1 MGQDL
6 SSSRFTRQDF
16 KLFERQLQQETEE
29 LQHWFNDGV
38 FVTEG
43 LTAGFEMEAWLIDSD
58 QRPAPVNEAFFRRSR
73 SPMIVPELAKFNIEF
88 NVEPQPLSGAA
99 LAKLRDEINRTT
111 SLCYDIAAQMDIDV
125 VMMGILPTLTETD
138 LTLAN
143 MSQTER
149 FRALNEQVLRQR
161 RGQPLNLMIQ
171 GAEHLRVSHFDVML
185 ESAATSF
192 QIHLQVPPDQA
203 ARYYNAACIVSAP
216 LVAACANSPYFYGK
230 DLWDETRIPLFEQ
243 SVALQGCDTSDC
255 EALRRVTFGNA
266 YIGKSLFEAFA
277 ENLRCFPVLLPARL
291 DDTTAM
297 AHVRLH
303 NGTIWR
309 WNRPLIGFDERGR
322 PHLRIEQRVVPAGP
336 TVVDSIAN
344 AAFYYGLVHE
354 LAMQDCPPES
364 QLPFPVAR
372 ENFYKAARLGLRA
385 SIPWLDGKTQP
396 LTHLIVDTLLPQAR
410 NGLERLDIR
419 RDDIEDY
426 LGIIEARVRSGRN
439 GAGWQ
444 RAYVAKFG
452 LDAAPL
458 TATYLANQKHGAP
471 VHEWTL

>member
-1 MGQDL
+1 MGQDV

-16 KLFERQLQQETEE
+16 RAFERQLQQETEE
-29 LQHWFNDGV
+29 LQQWFLDRA
-38 FVTEG
+38 FVADG
-43 LTAGFEMEAWLIDSD
+43 LTAGFEMEAWLIDHD
-58 QRPAPVNEAFFRRSR
+58 QRPAPVNEAFFSR
-73 SPMIVPELAKFNIEF
+73 SNNPMIVPELAQFNIEF
-88 NVEPQPLSGAA
+88 NVEPQSLRGLA
-99 LAKLRDEINRTT
+99 LTKLRDEIDTT
-111 SLCYDIAAQMDIDV
+111 TRLCRHIAGEMDIDV
-125 VMMGILPTLTETD
+125 LMMGILPTLTETD

-161 RGQPLNLMIQ
+161 KGQPLNLTIQ

-203 ARYYNAACIVSAP
+203 VRYYNASCIVSAP
-216 LVAACANSPYFYGK
+216 LVAACANSPYFFGK

-243 SVALQGCDTSDC
+243 SVALHACDTSDC
-255 EALRRVTFGNA
+255 SMLSRVTFGNA
-266 YIGKSLFEAFA
+266 YIGESLFESFT

-291 DDTTAM
+291 DEQMPM

-309 WNRPLIGFDERGR
+309 WNRPLIGFDDRGR

-336 TVVDSIAN
+336 TVADSIAN

-354 LAMQDCPPES
+354 LAMQECPPET
-364 QLPFPVAR
+364 QLPFQTTR

-385 SIPWLDGKTQP
+385 SIPWLDGQTVP
-396 LTHLIVDTLLPQAR
+396 LTQLIVDSLLPQAR
-410 NGLERLDIR
+410 RGLERLDIAR
-419 RDDIEDY
+419 NDIDDY

-444 RAYVAKFG
+444 RAYVAKYG

-458 TATYLANQKHGAP
+458 TATYLANQLQGIP
-471 VHEWTL
+471 VHEWSL

>member
-1 MGQDL
+1 MGQDV

-29 LQHWFNDGV
+29 LKRWFSDGA
-38 FVTEG
+38 FVAEG
-43 LTAGFEMEAWLIDSD
+43 LTAGFEMEAWLIDED

-88 NVEPQPLSGAA
+88 NVEPQPLNGAA
-99 LAKLRDEINRTT
+99 LAKLRKEIDSTT
-111 SLCYDIAAQMDIDV
+111 ALCRDIAAQMGIDV

-138 LTLAN
+138 VTLAN
-143 MSQTER
+143 MSQSER
-149 FRALNEQVLRQR
+149 FRALNEQVLRLR
-161 RGQPLNLMIQ
+161 KGQPLNLTIQ

-192 QIHLQVPPDQA
+192 QIHLQVPPEQA
-203 ARYYNAACIVSAP
+203 ARYYNASTIVSAP
-216 LVAACANSPYFYGK
+216 LVAACANSPFFYGK

-255 EALRRVTFGNA
+255 ETLRRVTFGNA
-266 YIGKSLFEAFA
+266 YIGESLFEAFA

-291 DDTTAM
+291 EETTPM

-309 WNRPLIGFDERGR
+309 WNRPLIGFDEQGR

-336 TVVDSIAN
+336 SVADSIAN

-354 LAMQDCPPES
+354 LATQDRPPET
-364 QLPFPVAR
+364 QLPFPAAR

-385 SIPWLDGKTQP
+385 SIPWLDGQSVPVTQ
-396 LTHLIVDTLLPQAR
+396 LIVESLLPLAR
-410 NGLERLDIR
+410 RGLERLDIA
-419 RDDIEDY
+419 RDDINDY

-444 RAYVAKFG
+444 RAYVAKYG

-458 TATYLANQKHGAP
+458 TATYLANQIQGTP
-471 VHEWTL
+471 VHEWSL